1 MLLCFIFDTF
11 VYCVL
16 SQHSAANAVVWLSE
30 PFLLFPSSAMLE
42 GKKRREGWGGKK
54 NILKSF

>member
-16 SQHSAANAVVWLSE
+16 SQHSAANAVIWLSE

-42 GKKRREGWGGKK
+42 GKKKKRKGGWGGKK
-54 NILKSF
+54 NS